1 MTNKIKFNQSNAQK
15 GRKPMKNSK
24 YSKFLTILGVSLLA
38 VTLSACANFQGGPG
52 TGGLGE
58 PTEEPSNTNATEP
71 PAAEPPAPTPIPPA
85 TGQIIFTSSR
95 DGQSEF
101 YMTSPDGT
109 QVTRLTTNAAIDT
122 SSTPRLSPDGTKIVF
137 SSTIAE
143 NTDIYTLDIASGSI
157 QRITDAPGRDSSPS
171 WSPNGQQIAF
181 ESFRD
186 GNLEIYIVNADGS
199 NPIRLTNDPAGDTN
213 PVWSPVA
220 NEIVFASNRFGNSDL
235 FLVNTN
241 GAVSTL
247 TTNPDPDNAA
257 TWSPDGRF
265 IAYHTAVGSDLE
277 NVCLIGRDGLN
288 PTCITTQAAEYSF
301 PVWSQDGQQIAVNNQ
316 KSILI
321 FKIFTN
327 EMVELNQP
335 GIEPR
340 GTPAWSPDGLRLV
353 FQAQTEGDMELFYAL
368 TLTNEFTRITSIPG
382 YDGEP
387 LWASR

>member
-1 MTNKIKFNQSNAQK
+1 MKINKK
-15 GRKPMKNSK
+15 SK
-24 YSKFLTILGVSLLA
+24 LLTIFGIGLLA
-38 VTLSACANFQGGPG
+38 IALSACGSSDGILEG
-52 TGGLGE
+52 SGGLGE
-58 PTEEPSNTNATEP
+58 PTEDPSTGSATEP
-71 PAAEPPAPTPIPPA
+71 PAAEALAPTPIPPA

-95 DGQSEF
+95 DGQSEL
-101 YMTSPDGT
+101 YMTSPDGL

-122 SSTPRLSPDGTKIVF
+122 SSSPRLSPDGTRIAF
-137 SSTIAE
+137 SSTIGD
-143 NTDIYTLDIASGSI
+143 NTDIYILTIASGAI

-171 WSPNGQQIAF
+171 WSPSGQQIAF

-186 GNLEIYIVNADGS
+186 GNLEIYVVNIDGS
-199 NPIRLTNDPAGDTN
+199 NQTRLTNDPGGDTN

-235 FLVNTN
+235 FLLNIN
-241 GAVSTL
+241 GAVATL
-247 TTNPDPDNAA
+247 TTNPAPDNAA

-265 IAYHTAVGSDLE
+265 IAFHSAVGSDIE

-288 PTCITTQAAEYSF
+288 QTCLTTQAAEYSL

-316 KSILI
+316 KSILV
-321 FKIFTN
+321 FNRFTN
-327 EMVELNQP
+327 ELIEIHQP

-340 GTPAWSPDGLRLV
+340 GAPAWSPDGLRLV

-368 TLTNEFTRITSIPG
+368 TLTNEFTRLTAIPG